1 MLLLALYS
9 EARPHKR
16 ETCRVEER
24 KFLIKADEVAEGAGS
39 FSHPW
44 NPNSEIIG
52 TRLSTLV
59 GLQRTG
65 VSLVRI
71 PAGKESFIY
80 HSHYREEEW
89 IYLISGRGVAEIDYE
104 EYEVAAGDFMGFP
117 TPSVAH
123 HLRNPYD
130 EDLVYLMGGE
140 NLDVEIGDFPRL
152 GKRMLKRGQD
162 VEVYEASDARSFEPL
177 DTWQRSSADRR
188 VRSGSFLA
196 IQVKLY

>member
-1 MLLLALYS
+1 MASDDRSCSDTLDIAAKPLSGVPCPAIGDVFVVRHY
-9 EARPHKR
+9 KR
-16 ETCRVEER
+16 KVRQVEER
-24 KFLIKADEVAEGAGS
+24 KVLIKADEVAERAGS

-59 GLQRTG
+59 GLSRIG

-71 PAGKESFIY
+71 PPGKESFVY

-89 IYLISGRGVAEIDYE
+89 IYIISGHGIAEIDDE

-123 HLRNPYD
+123 HLRNPYE
-130 EDLVYLMGGE
+130 EDLLYLVGGE
-140 NLDVEIGDFPRL
+140 NRDVEVADFPRL
-152 GKRMLKRGQD
+152 SKRMLRRGQD
-162 VEVYEASDARSFEPL
+162 VEVYEASDARSFGPL
-177 DTWQRSSADRR
+177 DA
-188 VRSGSFLA
+188 
-196 IQVKLY
+196 